1 MAGERRMFRALGGVD
16 GGSAVP
22 PGEAAEALRAEFDR
36 VFALKASLHDEAEA
50 PVSPTG
56 RRTTADA
63 EAKLRTLVASVE
75 GASRFAIRLGLLDPG
90 QVRAIWSE
98 AIGRGLYDGWDGGQ
112 SAYAVGLGGAA
123 GQRPQAAADRGW
135 PGRGRVVPL
144 PKLGS
149 VSPKTHQR
157 QPSPGVVALARL
169 RSLFLYLWSVP
180 RLRSAAWGVSRRAP
194 APRWP
199 SSPAVHLPTLA

>member
-1 MAGERRMFRALGGVD
+1 MMTEGERRRFRALGGVD
-16 GGSAVP
+16 TGSAVP
-22 PGEAAEALRAEFDR
+22 PGEAAEALRAEFER
-36 VFALKASLHDEAEA
+36 AFALKASLRDEAQA

-112 SAYAVGLGGAA
+112 SAYAAGLGGAQ
-123 GQRPQAAADRGW
+123 GP
-135 PGRGRVVPL
+135 
-144 PKLGS
+144 
-149 VSPKTHQR
+149 
-157 QPSPGVVALARL
+157 
-169 RSLFLYLWSVP
+169 P
-180 RLRSAAWGVSRRAP
+180 RLPRSQAP
-194 APRWP
+194 AERQARDPKQ
-199 SSPAVHLPTLA
+199 APTAGGQGAAG

>member
-1 MAGERRMFRALGGVD
+1 MMAGERRMFRALGGVD
-16 GGSAVP
+16 TGSAVP
-22 PGEAAEALRAEFDR
+22 PGEAAEALRAEFER
-36 VFALKASLHDEAEA
+36 AFALKASLQDEAQA

-112 SAYAVGLGGAA
+112 SAYAVGLGGAQGVPRLPRSPSPGRA
-123 GQRPQAAADRGW
+123 ASQRPQAAAEREW
-135 PGRGRVVPL
+135 PGSGRITPL
-144 PKLGS
+144 CRLAGS
-149 VSPKTHQR
+149 
-157 QPSPGVVALARL
+157 
-169 RSLFLYLWSVP
+169 
-180 RLRSAAWGVSRRAP
+180 
-194 APRWP
+194 
-199 SSPAVHLPTLA
+199 AVNYAG

>member
-112 SAYAVGLGGAA
+112 SAYAGLGGGEGASHLP
-123 GQRPQAAADRGW
+123 GSQAPAERQARD
-135 PGRGRVVPL
+135 
-144 PKLGS
+144 PKQ
-149 VSPKTHQR
+149 P
-157 QPSPGVVALARL
+157 PSPGGR
-169 RSLFLYLWSVP
+169 
-180 RLRSAAWGVSRRAP
+180 GG
-194 APRWP
+194 
-199 SSPAVHLPTLA
+199 

>member
-1 MAGERRMFRALGGVD
+1 MTEGERRMFRALGGVD
-16 GGSAVP
+16 TGSAVP
-22 PGEAAEALRAEFDR
+22 PGEAADALRAEFER
-36 VFALKASLHDEAEA
+36 AFALKASLQDEAEA

-112 SAYAVGLGGAA
+112 SAYAVGLGGVEGHRAFPGPKPRRSGRPETPSSRRPRVA
-123 GQRPQAAADRGW
+123 GERQGSAAAET
-135 PGRGRVVPL
+135 RV
-144 PKLGS
+144 G
-149 VSPKTHQR
+149 
-157 QPSPGVVALARL
+157 LAED
-169 RSLFLYLWSVP
+169 
-180 RLRSAAWGVSRRAP
+180 
-194 APRWP
+194 
-199 SSPAVHLPTLA
+199 SPAAA

>member
-1 MAGERRMFRALGGVD
+1 MMAGERRMFRALGGVD
-16 GGSAVP
+16 KGSAVP
-22 PGEAAEALRAEFDR
+22 PGEAAEALRAEFER
-36 VFALKASLHDEAEA
+36 AFALKASLQGEAEA

-112 SAYAVGLGGAA
+112 SAYAGLGGGEGA
-123 GQRPQAAADRGW
+123 
-135 PGRGRVVPL
+135 
-144 PKLGS
+144 
-149 VSPKTHQR
+149 
-157 QPSPGVVALARL
+157 
-169 RSLFLYLWSVP
+169 P
-180 RLRSAAWGVSRRAP
+180 RLPRSQAP
-194 APRWP
+194 AERQ
-199 SSPAVHLPTLA
+199 AR

>member
-16 GGSAVP
+16 TGSAVP
-22 PGEAAEALRAEFDR
+22 PGEAAEALRAEFER
-36 VFALKASLHDEAEA
+36 VFALKASLRDEAEA

-112 SAYAVGLGGAA
+112 SATPSGLAV
-123 GQRPQAAADRGW
+123 R
-135 PGRGRVVPL
+135 RGRRAFPG
-144 PKLGS
+144 PK
-149 VSPKTHQR
+149 PR
-157 QPSPGVVALARL
+157 PSGIPETP
-169 RSLFLYLWSVP
+169 S
-180 RLRSAAWGVSRRAP
+180 SRRARV
-194 APRWP
+194 ARERQD
-199 SSPAVHLPTLA
+199 SAATETRVGLAEG